1 VFIVFGQWIEYF
13 VLIKKWSM
21 NVLIIGN
28 GVYVSGRGTDG
39 FGTVLPAV
47 LEHQRVFGNL
57 DTVTLVGTQSEHAEE
72 AKSKV
77 QRLMELT
84 NVSVNVDSLP
94 LENCN
99 VRYPAKAYKEVLDRV
114 SGPTCAI
121 VVVPD
126 HMHYEITREC
136 LIKRL
141 PTLVVK
147 PLTTTVA
154 EAKDLIYLCEK
165 HEVYGVVEFHK
176 RFDRHN
182 LKLREG
188 IHSDKFGEILYFL
201 VEYSQKKHVPAEHF
215 SSWISKTNIFQ
226 YLGVHYVDV
235 IYFVTRA
242 KPIRVLVLGQRR
254 WLSLKNIDA
263 LDTIHVTIEWQA
275 INGGTFFSFFHTGWI
290 DPETETAESNQRIQ
304 LIGTKGRIK
313 SDQKYRGLQMVSDAD
328 GVEDLNPDFC
338 AAYFNDNGSIKYSGY
353 GIESI
358 CTYLSDADNL
368 LSKKIDIASLSKN
381 RPTFSDSL
389 CSTAVVESVNK
400 GLREQ
405 GTWTDVYY

>member
-1 VFIVFGQWIEYF
+1 
-13 VLIKKWSM
+13 M

-47 LEHQRVFGNL
+47 LEYQRMFGNL
-57 DTVTLVGTQSEHAEE
+57 DLVTLVGTQFAHAEE
-72 AKSKV
+72 AKSKA

-84 NVSVNVDSLP
+84 DLSVNIISLP
-94 LENCN
+94 LQNCN
-99 VRYPAKAYKEVLDRV
+99 PRNPEKTYKEVLDRI
-114 SGPTCAI
+114 SEPTCAI

-126 HMHYEITREC
+126 HVHYEITREC
-136 LIKRL
+136 IIKGL
-141 PTLVVK
+141 HTLVVK
-147 PLTTTVA
+147 PLTATVA

-165 HEVYGVVEFHK
+165 HGVYGAVEFHK

-182 LKLREG
+182 LKLKEG
-188 IHSDKFGEILYFL
+188 LHSKKFGEILYFL

-226 YLGVHYVDV
+226 YLGVHYVDI
-235 IYFVTRA
+235 IYFVTKAR
-242 KPIRVLVLGQRR
+242 PIKVLALGQKR
-254 WLSLKNIDA
+254 WLSSKNIDA
-263 LDTIHVTIEWQA
+263 LDTIHVTILWQET
-275 INGGTFFSFFHTGWI
+275 NGETFFSFFHTGWI
-290 DPETETAESNQRIQ
+290 DPETGTAESNQRIQ
-304 LIGTKGRIK
+304 LIGTKGHIK

-338 AAYFNDNGSIKYSGY
+338 ASYFDDNGSIKYSGY

-358 CTYLSDADNL
+358 CTYLSDADDL

-389 CSTAVVESVNK
+389 CSTAVVEAVNK

-405 GTWTDVYY
+405 GTWIDVFIEY